1 MGVKNHAKHIKKNM
15 KTYNVT
21 ITGQQKHIKG
31 NVFEN
36 QTESQVK
43 LIIDKYHDSSLPIP
57 KMDGNSYE
65 LNGDLYIE
73 IKEK

>member
-21 ITGQQKHIKG
+21 ITGQQKHIKW
-31 NVFEN
+31 NLFEN

-65 LNGDLYIE
+65 LNGGLYIE

>member
-1 MGVKNHAKHIKKNM
+1 M
-15 KTYNVT
+15 KTYNV
-21 ITGQQKHIKG
+21 ILTGQQKHIKG

-36 QTESQVK
+36 QTESKVN
-43 LIIDKYHDSSLPIP
+43 LIIDKYHDSNLLMP

-73 IKEK
+73 IKEVSND